1 MMTQA
6 EKTKAISL
14 GRHSRNC
21 KVCRHEKCVEIEA
34 DFVDWKSPATL
45 AKEFRL
51 GSRMTVYRHAHALG
65 LFEKR
70 RRNLRTVLERIVE
83 RVDEV
88 EVNAAAI
95 ISAVQAL
102 AKINIRGQWIER
114 TEHLDLNEL
123 FERMSQQE
131 LEIYAREGVLPEW
144 FTRAVGVTQ
153 DYSGEGENRE

>member
-1 MMTQA
+1 MA
-6 EKTKAISL
+6 SGVL
-14 GRHSRNC
+14 LLS
-21 KVCRHEKCVEIEA
+21 
-34 DFVDWKSPATL
+34 WKSPAIL

-123 FERMSQQE
+123 FERMSQQ
-131 LEIYAREGVLPEW
+131 
-144 FTRAVGVTQ
+144 Q
-153 DYSGEGENRE
+153 DRTPFASLRVPTTSRGSSRHLALLHSRIQSR

>member
-1 MMTQA
+1 MSRHPKEA
-6 EKTKAISL
+6 KAISL
-14 GRHSRNC
+14 GRHIRNC
-21 KVCRHEKCVEIEA
+21 RVCRHERCADIEA
-34 DFVDWKSPATL
+34 DFVEWKSPATI
-45 AKEFRL
+45 AKEFSL

-70 RRNLRTVLERIVE
+70 RLNLRAVLERIIE

-88 EVNAAAI
+88 EVNATAI

-102 AKINIRGQWIER
+102 AKINVQGQWIER
-114 TEHLDLNEL
+114 TEHVDLNEL

-131 LEIYAREGVLPEW
+131 LEVYARDGALPEW

-153 DYSGEGENRE
+153 TCS